1 MRVYYGWV
9 IVAVGI
15 VVSCIGIG
23 TMMSLSVFL
32 QPVSTAMGW
41 SRAGV
46 SAASMVAFL
55 CLGVSSFL
63 WGAASDRYGT
73 RAVVMAGGVL
83 LGVGLAVT
91 SRAAALWQFQVL
103 FGDHRRHRRG

>member
-1 MRVYYGWV
+1 M

-32 QPVSTAMGW
+32 QPVSTSMGW

-46 SAASMVAFL
+46 SAASMLAFL
-55 CLGVSSFL
+55 FLGVSSFVQDMFYG
-63 WGAASDRYGT
+63 GAL
-73 RAVVMAGGVL
+73 V
-83 LGVGLAVT
+83 LAVT
-91 SRAAALWQFQVL
+91 LSQLVRGREEQQF
-103 FGDHRRHRRG
+103 